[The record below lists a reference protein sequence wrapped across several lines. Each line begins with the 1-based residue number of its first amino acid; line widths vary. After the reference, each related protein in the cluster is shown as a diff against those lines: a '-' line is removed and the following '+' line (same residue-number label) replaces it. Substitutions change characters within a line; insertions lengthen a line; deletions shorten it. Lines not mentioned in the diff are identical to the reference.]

1 MNSPTIALFA
11 NHGSPQLM
19 AVRDAL
25 VEEGAAPVVFDIQLG
40 GGRKPSVFMAPGE
53 ARWDGVDFGAIQ
65 AVHIRCTA
73 PNTLPA
79 VPPRMNAASY
89 AEWRSPYLRE
99 QEYQAT
105 TFSFFNHLIHM
116 GKLVVNPLTVGYID
130 HDSKGQLYMRL
141 RAAGF
146 PVPETLT
153 TNDPNRAEAFLQQ
166 CGELVVK
173 PAIGV
178 GSTRLLTHEDLG
190 FLDEIALCP
199 VLLQQRIKGH
209 TLRV

>member
-105 TFSFFNHLIHM
+105 TFSFFNHLINL

-130 HDSKGQLYMRL
+130 HDSKGQL
-141 RAAGF
+141 
-146 PVPETLT
+146 
-153 TNDPNRAEAFLQQ
+153 
-166 CGELVVK
+166 
-173 PAIGV
+173 
-178 GSTRLLTHEDLG
+178 
-190 FLDEIALCP
+190 
-199 VLLQQRIKGH
+199 
-209 TLRV
+209 